1 MTGFCFWELLAR
13 AITALAYEN
22 NVKLL
27 NNERNLITF

>member
-1 MTGFCFWELLAR
+1 MTGLCFWELLAR

-27 NNERNLITF
+27 NNVRSLLTF